1 MNEIAVRAYTQPKR
15 KRKERDRDKQ
25 MSNFDTVF
33 VFDTETT
40 DDQAQDLKFG
50 SFVMKSG
57 DITDQIGFFYNPS
70 KVSDKELNELRAY
83 CEKNGIVKL
92 YPLSKFVEDVF
103 YPYVYE
109 RQIPCIGFN
118 LPFDLSRLST
128 FDPTSSKKGMRGGFT
143 LKLHNERKFPPI
155 RIKHNGPSQA
165 FINFSST
172 SYEHK
177 PGVFVD
183 LKTLAVTLTDKKHI
197 NLERACELFNKT
209 YHKIKTK
216 EHGKIN
222 RNYIEY
228 NMNDTLA
235 TAELF
240 THLKEEFEKYSLP
253 IPLNEIYSSA
263 TIGKFCLERL
273 GINSFS
279 IMNPNFPP
287 ELLGYIMQ
295 TYYGGRCECRVRKK
309 PVKVSVLDFKSMYPT
324 MFILLGLWDFVTTER
339 IEYREDTETITRFVN
354 DITLEDLRK
363 PDTWKQL
370 NATVQILPNDDL
382 LSVRARYNKDT
393 FTVGFNHLTSTRPVY
408 YTLGEIVLSK
418 LLTGKTP
425 KIIKAIRFE
434 AIGKQKTLT
443 PTYVLGITID
453 PSKDNLFKV
462 LVEKRQ
468 EIQRL
473 RDKEKKDSAGY
484 KRLDSIQRAI
494 KILAN
499 ATSYGIFIEM
509 NPEDYDEE
517 LEVYGSDVFDDKNR
531 FEKPGKSFDPIIAT
545 LITGGSKLLLGI
557 GDCILQK
564 HGENMVY
571 CDTDSMFVPPKY
583 TKEIKGFFEPLD
595 PYANVDSL
603 LKEEETDIWF
613 YGISAKRYV
622 LYRIENGEFVID
634 ESEDDENYSLHG
646 LGHLLNPFGEKEVK
660 WQKRIWIDILKLHYG
675 QITLDDFIDEYK
687 DYYAISQFTV
697 SSPNLLKRF
706 AKYNKRHPESTIKP
720 FNFFSIGFGTD
731 KDIKPIA
738 PFSKDT
744 QSVAYGDFVDYK
756 TSKIYNGPE
765 YWLPL
770 SEVLLD
776 YIKHPEAKFDDTNK
790 VGLLNRRRVVAE
802 RIIYIGKEANKIENN
817 LSGLDASRVNV
828 YNRDAIAKE
837 KVASMALKNARKLDI
852 PRSTFYWLKKQ
863 AKDSSAIKFR
873 KKTLKRFFKS

>member
-1 MNEIAVRAYTQPKR
+1 MAVRAYTRPKR
-15 KRKERDRDKQ
+15 KHKQKDRDKH
-25 MSNFDTVF
+25 SPNFDTVF

-40 DDQAQDLKFG
+40 DDQSQDLKFG
-50 SFVMKSG
+50 SFVIKSG
-57 DITDQIGFFYNPS
+57 DITNLIGIFYDPS
-70 KVSDKELNELRAY
+70 KVSYKEFKDLRNY
-83 CEKNGIVKL
+83 CKNNGIVKL
-92 YPLSKFVEDVF
+92 YTTNEFIDSVF
-103 YPYVYE
+103 YPYIYE
-109 RQIPCIGFN
+109 KQIPCVGFN

-128 FDPTSSKKGMRGGFT
+128 FEPTSSKKGMHGGFT
-143 LKLHNERKFPPI
+143 LKLHDERKFPPI

-197 NLERACELFNKT
+197 NLERACEMFNKT
-209 YHKIKTK
+209 YHKIRAK

-240 THLKEEFEKYSLP
+240 IHLREEFEKYSLP
-253 IPLNEIYSSA
+253 IPLNEVYSSA
-263 TIGKFCLERL
+263 TVGKFCLERL
-273 GINSFS
+273 GINPFS
-279 IMNPNFPP
+279 TMNPNFPP

-309 PVKVSVLDFKSMYPT
+309 PVKISVLDFKSMYPT
-324 MFILLGLWDFVTTER
+324 MFILLGLWDFVTAER
-339 IEYREDTETITRFVN
+339 IEYREDTEAITRFVD

-363 PDTWKQL
+363 PDTWKKL
-370 NATVQILPNDDL
+370 NAIVQILPNDDL

-425 KIIKAIRFE
+425 KIVKAIRFE

-443 PTYVLGITID
+443 PAYVLGITID

-473 RDKEKKDSAGY
+473 CDKEKQNSTGY

-509 NPEDYDEE
+509 NPEEYDEE
-517 LEVYGSDVFDDKNR
+517 LEVYGSEVFNDNNR
-531 FEKPGKSFDPIIAT
+531 FERPGKSFDPIIAT

-564 HGENMVY
+564 RGENMVY
-571 CDTDSMFVPPKY
+571 CDTDSMFVPPVY
-583 TKEIKGFFEPLD
+583 TKKIREFFEPLN
-595 PYANVDSL
+595 PYANIDSL

-622 LYRIENGEFVID
+622 LYRIENDEFVID

-646 LGHLLNPFGEKEVK
+646 LGHLINPFGAKEIK
-660 WQKRIWIDILKLHYG
+660 WQKKIWIDILKLHYG

-687 DYYAISQFTV
+687 DFYAVSQFTV
-697 SSPNLLKRF
+697 SSPSLLKRF
-706 AKYNKRHPESTIKP
+706 TKYNKRHTEATIKP

-756 TSKIYNGPE
+756 TGNVYIGPE

-770 SEVLLD
+770 IELLLD
-776 YIKHPEAKFDDTNK
+776 YIKHSEAKFDDMDEA
-790 VGLLNRRRVVAE
+790 GLLNRQYVGAE

-817 LSGLDASRVNV
+817 LSGLDANRVNV
-828 YNRDAIAKE
+828 YNRDALARE
-837 KVASMALKNARKLDI
+837 KIASMSLKDVLKFGVPKRTYYRLRKAAWEGKYV
-852 PRSTFYWLKKQ
+852 SLKK
-863 AKDSSAIKFR
+863 
-873 KKTLKRFFKS
+873 KTMKRLIQ